1 MKCQV
6 VEKRVCHFP
15 LYLRYKAC
23 RDKKVTHTFFIAN
36 YIIWKYTINS
46 KLNEFQFEVMIMEKK
61 LGIITGIL
69 GIALVAIGGVLN
81 QKANPVLSVIG
92 GADGPTSVF
101 IAGRLNVDV
110 YIIVIGI
117 ILVAI
122 GGIVLY
128 KHKH

>member
-1 MKCQV
+1 
-6 VEKRVCHFP
+6 
-15 LYLRYKAC
+15 
-23 RDKKVTHTFFIAN
+23 
-36 YIIWKYTINS
+36 
-46 KLNEFQFEVMIMEKK
+46 MEKK

-110 YIIVIGI
+110 YISVIGI

>member
-1 MKCQV
+1 MS
-6 VEKRVCHFP
+6 FSP
-15 LYLRYKAC
+15 LPQIKGI
-23 RDKKVTHTFFIAN
+23 FIAN

-81 QKANPVLSVIG
+81 QKVNTVLSVIG

-122 GGIVLY
+122 GGVVLY